1 MVILE
6 SKMIKY
12 KDINILKEKTNKKF
26 NLYYLINNENQLLNG
41 VQFKRLKDCKTFI
54 DKILKEE
61 EIPLF

>member
-6 SKMIKY
+6 SKIIKY
-12 KDINILKEKTNKKF
+12 KDINILKEKTDKKL
-26 NLYYLINNENQLLNG
+26 NLYSLINNKNSLLNG
-41 VQFKRLKDCKTFI
+41 VQFRRLEDCKTFV